1 MWPREKADTKMML
14 GKKVAKWSAYS
25 SREATTEESL
35 MVESANNALCMSAD
49 LFRGVA
55 STSHI
60 SLSAKHFP
68 MVYGTAVALTKMYKH
83 SLVYY
88 EKMSLKV
95 PV

>member
-1 MWPREKADTKMML
+1 MASML
-14 GKKVAKWSAYS
+14 IQRGNHGRKSYS
-25 SREATTEESL
+25 R
-35 MVESANNALCMSAD
+35 SANNALRISAD

-55 STSHI
+55 STRHI

-68 MVYGTAVALTKMYKH
+68 MVYGTDVALTKMYKH

-95 PV
+95 QV